1 MRDVINIE
9 QIDKTPEF
17 TGKKKNNSLSKEIQ
31 GVFQP
36 GQLCKILK

>member
-9 QIDKTPEF
+9 RIDKTPEF
-17 TGKKKNNSLSKEIQ
+17 TGKKNNNISKEIQ